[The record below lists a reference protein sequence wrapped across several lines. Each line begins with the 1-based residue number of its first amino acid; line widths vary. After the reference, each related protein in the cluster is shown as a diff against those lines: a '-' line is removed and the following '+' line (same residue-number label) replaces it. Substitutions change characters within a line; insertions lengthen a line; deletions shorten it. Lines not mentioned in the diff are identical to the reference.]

1 MYRQIYRES
10 KVYAL
15 SILLLYLTFAYF
27 VSLNNVRQSLAS
39 ALLLLAMECLCEGR
53 KLAFIVWVL
62 LSASMHQV
70 SLIFLLLFFADRIM
84 LSAVTYLIVSIVAFG
99 VMQIIGGRIV
109 QLFARYIPRLQLYF
123 QAQELSA
130 YTGNTI
136 GRYYILMQFLILSLI
151 HI

>member
-1 MYRQIYRES
+1 
-10 KVYAL
+10 
-15 SILLLYLTFAYF
+15 
-27 VSLNNVRQSLAS
+27 
-39 ALLLLAMECLCEGR
+39 
-53 KLAFIVWVL
+53 
-62 LSASMHQV
+62 
-70 SLIFLLLFFADRIM
+70 M

-136 GRYYILMQFLILSLI
+136 GRYYILMQFLILILFVYIEKKNNKVFQSITGKDQIEWNITLMSQCALLCVCIRWNCSGSLPSCKNFFI
-151 HI
+151 CAVYIDSKCDTQICKQQKKKECCCIWQV